1 MQSFHMAVTSI
12 RCINAGKCTDKQAGP
27 FVDFFPKS
35 DQGVVS
41 KMLRKSEV
49 QFNDIFWA
57 IWDLILASIGDLSSI
72 IDSHVKR
79 AEDVDTFA
87 DMQLSLAKSID
98 DKGKYKNERRNILC
112 PQILG
117 LVDQLLCVSVYGNQE
132 MLTKRCP
139 ESDRVPMFEQAGTR
153 AFAARNQFLAAWKE
167 RIRQKGAETSEKAV
181 NGDNEYGSDRGDEE
195 EEEGGSQVSSGM
207 QDEDCLMGRYGA
219 QLIGDIPTLVA
230 DGSDEDSDGDASPSA
245 AGAAGA
251 AAPAA
256 ARAAAPSV
264 GADGE
269 EPAAHATVSHVSATV
284 RIMC

>member
-1 MQSFHMAVTSI
+1 MAVTSI
-12 RCINAGKCTDKQAGP
+12 RCINVGKCTDKQAGP

-35 DQGVVS
+35 EGVVS

-57 IWDLILASIGDLSSI
+57 IWDLILPSIGDLSSL
-72 IDSHVKR
+72 IDRHVKR

-87 DMQLSLAKSID
+87 DMQLSIAKSID
-98 DKGKYKNERRNILC
+98 EKGKYKNERRNIVC

-230 DGSDEDSDGDASPSA
+230 DGSNEDSDGDASPSA
-245 AGAAGA
+245 AGAA
-251 AAPAA
+251 APAA
-256 ARAAAPSV
+256 ARAAAPAV
-264 GADGE
+264 DADGDA
-269 EPAAHATVSHVSATV
+269 PASPATVSHVSGTV
-284 RIMC
+284 RNMC

>member
-1 MQSFHMAVTSI
+1 
-12 RCINAGKCTDKQAGP
+12 
-27 FVDFFPKS
+27 
-35 DQGVVS
+35 
-41 KMLRKSEV
+41 
-49 QFNDIFWA
+49 
-57 IWDLILASIGDLSSI
+57 
-72 IDSHVKR
+72 
-79 AEDVDTFA
+79 
-87 DMQLSLAKSID
+87 
-98 DKGKYKNERRNILC
+98 
-112 PQILG
+112 
-117 LVDQLLCVSVYGNQE
+117 
-132 MLTKRCP
+132 
-139 ESDRVPMFEQAGTR
+139 MFEQAGTR

-251 AAPAA
+251 AARAA

-269 EPAAHATVSHVSATV
+269 ETAAHATVSHVSATV